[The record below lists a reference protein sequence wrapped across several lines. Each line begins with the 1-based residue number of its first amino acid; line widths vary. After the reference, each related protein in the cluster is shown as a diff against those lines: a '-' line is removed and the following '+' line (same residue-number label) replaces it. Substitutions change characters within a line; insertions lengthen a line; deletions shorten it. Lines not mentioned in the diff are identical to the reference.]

1 MPGKAQHV
9 VPRGGKWAVRRSG
22 ASRVTRL
29 FATQPEALEAARDI
43 ARRQG
48 TELYIF
54 GRDGRIRERE
64 SYGKEPVASRG

>member
-9 VPRGGKWAVRRSG
+9 VPRGGNWAVRRSG
-22 ASRVTRL
+22 ANRVTRL
-29 FATQPEALEAARDI
+29 FATQLEALEAARDI

-54 GRDGRIRERE
+54 GQDGRIRERE
-64 SYGKEPVASRG
+64 SYAIEPVASKG